1 MRRHRIGSKRSKLEA
16 CIRRLRAEAARLR
29 AYGDMRRAKSYERL
43 ADMSLRQYEAV
54 GGHRDAIAPPPPS
67 YAPELP
73 HFQSQYAP
81 RHEAVTIRPGR
92 RAS

>member
-1 MRRHRIGSKRSKLEA
+1 MKRHRIGSKRSKLEA
-16 CIRRLRAEAARLR
+16 CIRRLRAEAARLH
-29 AYGDMRRAKSYERL
+29 AYGDTRRAKSYERL
-43 ADMSLRQYEAV
+43 ADMSLRQYEAA
-54 GGHRDAIAPPPPS
+54 GGHRDAILPPPPS
-67 YAPELP
+67 YTPELP